1 MAYETEHPGTL
12 AGEHTSPSMRRALG
26 VCCVAY
32 TLATL
37 AVLPLAHLPGPVVP
51 AVTTTFGA
59 GVLIADLCT
68 SFLLLVQFRVA
79 PSWPMLLL
87 AAAYFYSGAMACLHV
102 LAFPG
107 AWIPDTVLVGTPQ
120 SVGWLFI
127 CWILG
132 YPTLIL
138 TAIVAEARF
147 RHRRIAAE
155 GVHHAIATVFGLVLA
170 VLVALT
176 LVATTG
182 PSWLPQQLQGQV
194 FTSWSTT
201 AQWTSVGLT
210 MAAFVALALVTRG
223 RNVLYGWLGL
233 ALIAFMAFNVLAVA
247 GGARHTIGWDLSR
260 ISGFISAI
268 VLLVFFLGQFAKL
281 HRSLAQALQHIRH
294 QAEQALSDS
303 HARMHAI
310 CDTALD
316 GIITMD
322 HAGQIADFNQ
332 AAEQIFGYRRSDV
345 MGQALADV
353 VIPPALRE
361 AHRRGLA
368 RYLATG
374 DAAVLGTRIE
384 VTGLRAD
391 GSLVDLE
398 LSINRLPGDG
408 PPLFAGFVRDIT
420 ERKRAEAALR
430 ESQAHYR
437 ALAESLPHLVWT
449 CRPDGSCDYLSRQW
463 VAYTGRPAPEQ
474 LGYGWADHLH
484 PEDRERVLAAWAEA
498 TAHGDQFDTECRLR
512 RADGVYR
519 WFKTRAVPLRDTAG
533 RLVKWFG
540 SNTDFEDYHQTA
552 HRLQAQVERLHVL
565 EQITRAIGEHQD
577 PHSIFQVVI
586 RRLEEHL
593 PLDFGCLC
601 LYDVAHAA
609 LTVTCVGRQSQPLAL
624 ELALPEHAHIAIDQN
639 GLSRCVQG
647 QLVYEPDLRQ
657 VPCPFPQ
664 RLARGGL
671 GALVVAPLLVEN
683 TVFGVL
689 VAARRAANSF
699 SSGEW
704 EFLKQVS
711 EHVALATHQAQLY
724 GALQQAYDD
733 LRQTQQAVMQQE
745 RLRVLG
751 QMASGITHDMNNAL
765 SPVALYTETLL
776 EQEPHLSARARAYLT
791 TIQRAMDD
799 VTATLARLRE
809 FSRQREPQR
818 TLAPVHV
825 NHLAQQVVDLTRA
838 RWRDIA
844 QQRGIAITMVTALTP
859 DLPVIMGVES
869 EIRDALINLIF
880 NAVDAMPDG
889 GTLTLRT
896 HTTAG
901 ASEAGETSVLSHVHV
916 EVADTGTGMSAETQ
930 RRCLEP
936 FFTTKGERGTGLGLA
951 MVYGMVQRH
960 SADIAIDSTPGQGTT
975 VRLSFPA
982 RTPVTT
988 GSPAPVVAQAAP
1000 SRLRV
1005 LIVDDDPL
1013 VLQVLRDTLE
1023 SDGHVVESADGGRA
1037 GIEVFRMAQARGEP
1051 FAVVITDLGMPA
1063 MDGRQVASAVKT
1075 AAPST
1080 PVVLLTGWGQRM
1092 AAEGEMPSY
1101 VDYVLGKPPKLR
1113 ELREVLAHCG
1123 QPG

>member
-1 MAYETEHPGTL
+1 M
-12 AGEHTSPSMRRALG
+12 
-26 VCCVAY
+26 
-32 TLATL
+32 
-37 AVLPLAHLPGPVVP
+37 
-51 AVTTTFGA
+51 
-59 GVLIADLCT
+59 LIADLCT
-68 SFLLLVQFRVA
+68 SFLLLVQFRIA
-79 PSWPMLLL
+79 PSWSMLLL
-87 AAAYFYSGAMACLHV
+87 AAAYFYSGVMAFLHV
-102 LAFPG
+102 LTFPG
-107 AWIPDTVLVGTPQ
+107 AWMPDAVLVGTPQ

-127 CWILG
+127 AWILG

-147 RHRRIAAE
+147 RNHRMVAR
-155 GVHHAIATVFGLVLA
+155 GVNHRIATVFGIVSA

-176 LVATTG
+176 LITTTG
-182 PSWLPQQLQGQV
+182 PSWMPQQLQGHV
-194 FTSWSTT
+194 FASWGNT
-201 AQWTSVGLT
+201 AQWTSVGIT

-223 RNVLYGWLGL
+223 RSVLYSWLGL

-247 GGARHTIGWDLSR
+247 GGARYTIGWELSR
-260 ISGFISAI
+260 ISGFLSAI
-268 VLLVFFLGQFAKL
+268 VLLMFFLGQFAKL
-281 HRSLAQALQHIRH
+281 HRSLANALQHIRQ
-294 QAEQALSDS
+294 QAEQALHASQ
-303 HARMHAI
+303 ARMHAI
-310 CDTALD
+310 CNTALD
-316 GIITMD
+316 GVIIMD
-322 HAGQIADFNQ
+322 HTGQIADFNQ
-332 AAEQIFGYRRSDV
+332 AAEQIFGYRHSDV
-345 MGQALADV
+345 LGQVLADV

-368 RYLATG
+368 RYMATG

-391 GSLVDLE
+391 GALVEVE
-398 LSINRLPGDG
+398 LSISRLPGDG

-430 ESQAHYR
+430 ESQAHYQ

-449 CRPDGSCDYLSRQW
+449 CRPDGPCDYLSGQW
-463 VAYTGRPAPEQ
+463 VAYTGRPATAQ
-474 LGYGWADHLH
+474 LGYGWTDHVH

-498 TAHGDQFDTECRLR
+498 TAHGEAFDTDFRLR

-519 WFKTRAVPLRDTAG
+519 WFKTRAVPLRDPAG
-533 RLVKWFG
+533 RIVKWFG
-540 SNTDFEDYHQTA
+540 SNTDFEDYTQA
-552 HRLQAQVERLHVL
+552 AQKLQAQVERLYLL

-577 PHSIFQVVI
+577 PRSVFQVAI

-593 PLDFGCLC
+593 PLDFGCVC
-601 LYDVAHAA
+601 LYDVAHAV
-609 LTVTCVGRQSQPLAL
+609 LTVTCIGSKSQPLAL
-624 ELALPEHAHIAIDQN
+624 ELALLEHTRIDLDQN
-639 GLSRCVQG
+639 GLARCAQG
-647 QLVYEPDLRQ
+647 QLVYEPHLSQ
-657 VPCPFPQ
+657 VSWPFPQ

-671 GALVVAPLLVEN
+671 GALVVAPLLVKD

-689 VAARRAANSF
+689 VAARRAVNSF
-699 SSGEW
+699 SSGEC

-724 GALQQAYDD
+724 RALQQAYED
-733 LRQTQQAVMQQE
+733 LQQTQQAVIQQE

-765 SPVALYTETLL
+765 LPVALYTETLL
-776 EQEPHLSARARAYLT
+776 EREPHLSARTRAYLT
-791 TIQRAMDD
+791 TIQRTMDD
-799 VTATLARLRE
+799 ATATLARLRE
-809 FSRQREPQR
+809 FSRQREPHQ

-825 NHLAQQVVDLTRA
+825 NHLTQQAVELTRA

-844 QQRGIAITMVTALTP
+844 QQRGNAITIVTALTP

-880 NAVDAMPDG
+880 NAVDAMPDS

-896 HTTAG
+896 HTTTG
-901 ASEAGETSVLSHVHV
+901 ASETGEGAMLSRVHV
-916 EVADTGTGMSAETQ
+916 DVADTGTGMSAETQ

-960 SADIAIDSTPGQGTT
+960 SADLAIESAPGQGTT

-982 RTPVTT
+982 RTPAST
-988 GSPAPVVAQAAP
+988 GPPQPVAAP
-1000 SRLRV
+1000 AAPARLRV
-1005 LIVDDDPL
+1005 LIIDDDPL
-1013 VLQVLRDTLE
+1013 VRQVLRDTLAAE
-1023 SDGHVVESADGGRA
+1023 GHAVEAADGGQA
-1037 GIEVFRMAQARGEP
+1037 GIEVFRQAQARGEP

-1092 AAEGEMPSY
+1092 AAEGEMPPS
-1101 VDYVLGKPPKLR
+1101 VDYILGKPPTLR
-1113 ELREVLAHCG
+1113 ELREVLARYS
-1123 QPG
+1123 QPGEGTAWPT